1 MGIKSTH
8 SVNLTIYNI
17 FHIIL
22 ILFHYFFYKFDITQQ
37 QKKTTTFIEYKTR
50 NEKQYSNYKLLF
62 CSRYGLHVFH
72 SRLAIDNSKLK
83 NRNIGKSCCSVH
95 DYIS

>member
-22 ILFHYFFYKFDITQQ
+22 TLLHYFLQIRYHI
-37 QKKTTTFIEYKTR
+37 KTTKTTL
-50 NEKQYSNYKLLF
+50 S
-62 CSRYGLHVFH
+62 
-72 SRLAIDNSKLK
+72 
-83 NRNIGKSCCSVH
+83 
-95 DYIS
+95 